1 MFLKPLL
8 VVGVCLLAN
17 PTYAA
22 TCQIPPTAAQPFVLT
37 EACIDK
43 TPELQQALLDLLTY
57 WQTAK
62 PLIRQETSTQ
72 RRTLEQLLHWVEAPQ
87 TSDAFLPETLQLEA
101 LGAPDDDAYPV
112 ELSGYFTPVIDVS
125 ATPTAAF
132 RYPIYDKPKYG
143 ALPSRAEIMQG
154 ALHGK
159 GLEIA
164 WTNNP
169 VDYYFMQVQGSGL
182 IRYAD
187 GRTQLLGFSG
197 KNTHPYASIG
207 RYMQQK
213 GYLRTENLSNE
224 AVREWLNSNPHK
236 LDEVLNANQSFV
248 FFRAVKDVI
257 RSAFGLPVVAG
268 YTASVDNSVIPFG
281 SILLVEL
288 PLRDNKGKIVQHE
301 WRLLLATDRRSDE
314 QGITK
319 IGIYTGEGEEAR
331 AAAQRFFPAGRA
343 FILRSGS

>member
-1 MFLKPLL
+1 
-8 VVGVCLLAN
+8 V
-17 PTYAA
+17 AA
-22 TCQIPPTAAQPFVLT
+22 LF
-37 EACIDK
+37 
-43 TPELQQALLDLLTY
+43 
-57 WQTAK
+57 
-62 PLIRQETSTQ
+62 
-72 RRTLEQLLHWVEAPQ
+72 
-87 TSDAFLPETLQLEA
+87 PETLQLEA
-101 LGAPDDDAYPV
+101 LGNPEDDTYPV
-112 ELSGYFTPVIDVS
+112 DISGYFTPVIDVS
-125 ATPTAAF
+125 ATPTTAF

-159 GLEIA
+159 GLEVA

-169 VDYYFMQVQGSGL
+169 VDYYFMQVQGSGMM
-182 IRYAD
+182 RYPD

-197 KNTHPYASIG
+197 KNAQPYASIG

-257 RSAFGLPVVAG
+257 RSAAGLPVVAG
-268 YTASVDNSVIPFG
+268 YTASVDNTVIPFG

-301 WRLLLATDRRSDE
+301 WRLLLATDRRSDDK
-314 QGITK
+314 GVTK
-319 IGIYTGEGEEAR
+319 IGIYTGEGEDAR